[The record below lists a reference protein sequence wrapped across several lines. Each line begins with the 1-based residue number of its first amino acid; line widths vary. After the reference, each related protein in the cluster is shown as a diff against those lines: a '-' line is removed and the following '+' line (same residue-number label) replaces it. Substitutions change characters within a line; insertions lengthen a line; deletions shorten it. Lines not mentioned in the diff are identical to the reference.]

1 MNDRFSAAAHERA
14 LQTLST
20 SDGALAI
27 LAIDHRDS
35 LRVELSPDN
44 PDSVSAADITQFK
57 IDVVR
62 ELAPYAS
69 AVMLESEYSLPQI
82 IDADVLPGSVGFL
95 AALEA
100 QGYLSDPG
108 AGPTTFLDDF
118 GAEQAKRLGASAAK
132 LLLHY
137 NPSHREHAD
146 AQRRVVETAVEMC
159 RAVDLPLLLEPMFY
173 DLADPDDQRLQV
185 IAAARDLG
193 GLGVD
198 VLKMPFP
205 IHSSIEDDKQWA
217 DACEELDEACAV
229 PWALLSAGV
238 GFGQY
243 LAQLRTAVAFGCS
256 GFTAGR
262 ALWREALA
270 VTGEERSRVLREE
283 VRSKFLLL
291 TAAARRQRRAWDAS
305 VTESGLDDFDLPRWF
320 GVRSFVHHDDAHR
333 FEERVVTLAAPS
345 ADVAMDMGLAES
357 AEYAQHVGGVALD
370 AVQVFEIASSEI
382 IESGSPGL
390 IDGLEV
396 YSQLHG
402 DGAGTQA
409 FLAPYFAE

>member
-1 MNDRFSAAAHERA
+1 MIDRFSAAAHERA

-20 SDGALAI
+20 SDGAIAI

-69 AVMLESEYSLPQI
+69 AVMLESEFSLPQI

-100 QGYLSDPG
+100 QGYMSDPG

-137 NPSHREHAD
+137 NPAHREHAD

-159 RAVDLPLLLEPMFY
+159 GAVDLPLLLEPMFY
-173 DLADPDDQRLQV
+173 DLVDPDDQRLQV

-205 IHSSIEDDKQWA
+205 IHPSIEDDKQWA

-243 LAQLRTAVAFGCS
+243 LAQLRTAVS
-256 GFTAGR
+256 GGVNQANS
-262 ALWREALA
+262 ANW
-270 VTGEERSRVLREE
+270 TGNNANVFRG
-283 VRSKFLLL
+283 
-291 TAAARRQRRAWDAS
+291 AAS
-305 VTESGLDDFDLPRWF
+305 DFD
-320 GVRSFVHHDDAHR
+320 
-333 FEERVVTLAAPS
+333 AAM
-345 ADVAMDMGLAES
+345 AAAES
-357 AEYAQHVGGVALD
+357 ATAETFALFETNIGQMSQALADYQQSFSTALTNAQASTTSMQNAVQQQRAQLD
-370 AVQVFEIASSEI
+370 ATMNT
-382 IESGSPGL
+382 GL
-390 IDGLEV
+390 SVG
-396 YSQLHG
+396 
-402 DGAGTQA
+402 
-409 FLAPYFAE
+409 